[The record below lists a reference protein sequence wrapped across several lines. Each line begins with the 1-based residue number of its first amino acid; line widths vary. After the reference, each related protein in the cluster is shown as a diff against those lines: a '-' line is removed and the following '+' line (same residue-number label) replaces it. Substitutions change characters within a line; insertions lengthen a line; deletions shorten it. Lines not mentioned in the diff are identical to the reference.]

1 MLVNTPISL
10 GELVDKISILI
21 VKQKNIKEENKLN
34 QVNKE
39 LNFLQDVLLKHIT
52 KDEIDNYLKELIDIN
67 SKLWVIEDEIRNC
80 ERKKQFDQIFIK
92 LARSVYFTNDKRANI
107 KLNINEK
114 FGSELIEV
122 KSYEKYS

>member
-21 VKQKNIKEENKLN
+21 VKQKNIKEENKLI

-39 LNFLQDVLLKHIT
+39 YEFLQEVLIQHVT
-52 KDEIDNYLKELIDIN
+52 KQEIDIYLKELIDIN

-80 ERKKQFDQIFIK
+80 ERKKKFDQIFIE

-107 KLNINEK
+107 KLNINKK
-114 FGSELIEV
+114 FRSELVEV